1 MFVVGEN
8 VRGGLHGAQPSLT
21 AFDQRA
27 NFVPTVDFRSVYA
40 TLLDRWLDADP
51 AAVLGGTFEQLDLF
65 TNVPGGPRTPPP
77 PPPPPNPAKPFADW
91 TALVRQ
97 QYVDLLLV
105 TPTAARVAPWV
116 EQARRPARR
125 RPSTSSPPS

>member
-1 MFVVGEN
+1 M
-8 VRGGLHGAQPSLT
+8 GACTAPQPSLT
-21 AFDQRA
+21 TFDERA

-40 TLLDRWLDADP
+40 TLLDRWLDGDP

-65 TNVPGGPRTPPP
+65 TNVPGGPRTPPG

-97 QYVDLLLV
+97 QYVDLLLID
-105 TPTAARVAPWV
+105 PAADRGRALGR
-116 EQARRPARR
+116 ASSRPARPR
-125 RPSTSSPPS
+125 LSTSSRRS